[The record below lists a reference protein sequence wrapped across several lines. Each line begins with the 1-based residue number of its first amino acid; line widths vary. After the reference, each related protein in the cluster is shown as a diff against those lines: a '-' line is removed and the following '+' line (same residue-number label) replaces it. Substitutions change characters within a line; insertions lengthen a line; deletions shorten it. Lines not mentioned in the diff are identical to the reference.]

1 MEFNNSKIDKAIRK
15 ELIKPLNDGCK
26 YNMNKLIHEPKTKH
40 KETIN
45 LLCQAYSTLDNTY
58 HNLKS
63 LNLVDCCTLLRSAYE
78 YIMMGMV
85 IQFYDDVYNEFVD
98 LTITSS
104 TRNKTRVRNI
114 INRFRSCLND
124 ICSVLFKDLSQK
136 GKDKLLTEL
145 YDKLCYF
152 THSSLVVSTLMEIK
166 NSHEKECFGLVI
178 FQNYLFLK
186 ILLFACLKYFT
197 NDQEHYLYI
206 DNIGFSYAFLFIKI
220 ESFVKQYKLNFD
232 KYKELLYYNKNIEY
246 FEKNKTDIIGQIKL
260 LFSEIQNLDDDK
272 IKDLDEKLKAF
283 LA

>member
-1 MEFNNSKIDKAIRK
+1 MGFNNSKIDNAIRK

-26 YNMNKLIHEPKTKH
+26 YNVNKLIHEQKTKH

-45 LLCQAYSTLDNTY
+45 LLCQAYSTLDNAY

-98 LTITSS
+98 LTTTSS
-104 TRNKTRVRNI
+104 TRDKTCIMNVKNKFKTH
-114 INRFRSCLND
+114 LND
-124 ICSVLFKDLSQK
+124 ICSALFKDLNRK
-136 GKDKLLTEL
+136 EKDKLLTEL

-166 NSHEKECFGLVI
+166 NSHEKEYFGVVI

-206 DNIGFSYAFLFIKI
+206 DNIGFSYAFLFVKI
-220 ESFVKQYKLNFD
+220 EFFVKQYKIDFD
-232 KYKELLYYNKNIEY
+232 KYKELFYYDKNIEY
-246 FEKNKTDIIGQIKL
+246 FEKNKTDLIEQIKL
-260 LFSEIQNLDDDK
+260 LFFEIQNLDDGK
-272 IKDLDEKLKAF
+272 LKDLDEKLKAF
-283 LA
+283 FV